1 MSIASDAGGSMPVS
15 KFVLVSRKASMKS
28 LHEEW
33 SSSNFKA
40 SLSQFNKSDS
50 CIKRSMNYREK
61 FVQLWPLFRR
71 PVMFV
76 WLVLLSSRSFP
87 LSLSLFWLLWFE
99 KENKSISSA
108 ECLRTKFI
116 SFVRLLYINC
126 FLKETSIFYLL
137 FQLKRKKFREEE
149 ALRRGSLRKV
159 WRISKTSVYYDVP
172 LCFIHWQQ

>member
-1 MSIASDAGGSMPVS
+1 
-15 KFVLVSRKASMKS
+15 MKS
-28 LHEEW
+28 DRHPILKHL
-33 SSSNFKA
+33 SPNSINPTHASNEA
-40 SLSQFNKSDS
+40 WIIARNLFNYGRFSG
-50 CIKRSMNYREK
+50 
-61 FVQLWPLFRR
+61 VQLCSFDLFC
-71 PVMFV
+71 F
-76 WLVLLSSRSFP
+76 LLALF